1 MRYKGGFNTYGQAI
15 GVLVL
20 ETDFPR
26 VPGDMG
32 NATTFPFPVRYKVI
46 GGANAQTIMINQDRR
61 FLGPYIEAA
70 KELEA
75 AGCKAIT
82 TSCGFLAMFQKEM
95 AAALNIPVFTSAL
108 LQLPVVYRM
117 LRPDQKVGV
126 VTASAKSLNPG
137 IIESVGATDVSIAV
151 VGLEDKWEFT
161 TNWKTNDNLQYDAV
175 KEEVLD
181 AVGRLVHENPD
192 IGALVFECTNL
203 QQYSKDIQDLTG
215 LPIFDV
221 VTMTKCVHSA
231 LVQKAYQG
239 YM

>member
-1 MRYKGGFNTYGQAI
+1 
-15 GVLVL
+15 
-20 ETDFPR
+20 
-26 VPGDMG
+26 
-32 NATTFPFPVRYKVI
+32 
-46 GGANAQTIMINQDRR
+46 MINQDRR

-70 KELEA
+70 QELEA
-75 AGCKAIT
+75 ACCKAIT

-95 AAALNIPVFTSAL
+95 AAAGNIPVFTSAL

-126 VTASAKSLNPG
+126 VTANARSLNPG
-137 IIESVGATDVSIAV
+137 IIEAVGATDVPIAI

-175 KEEVLD
+175 KDEVLE
-181 AVGRLVHENPD
+181 AVGRLVRENPD

-215 LPIFDV
+215 LPIFDI
-221 VTMTKCVHSA
+221 VTMTRWIHSA

-239 YM
+239 